1 MVKKS
6 VPRALDMSYLESLM
20 GYNARRA
27 ALTIIEDFNLRMV
40 EFQLRP
46 VEFSVLSLIWRNPNI
61 SAKEICNALF
71 ILPPN
76 IVSILKS
83 LESRQLIS
91 RQLDAKDKRQ
101 IALSLTIKG
110 KALIKKAEK
119 LALQSDQLTTKNITP
134 AEREQLIF
142 LLRKIYQ
149 VAT

>member
-142 LLRKIYQ
+142 LLKKIYQ

>member
-1 MVKKS
+1 
-6 VPRALDMSYLESLM
+6 MSYLESLM

-134 AEREQLIF
+134 TEREQLIF
-142 LLRKIYQ
+142 LLKKIYQ

>member
-110 KALIKKAEK
+110 KSLIKKAEK

-142 LLRKIYQ
+142 LLKKIYQ

>member
-134 AEREQLIF
+134 TEREQLIF
-142 LLRKIYQ
+142 LLKKIYQ